1 MNIPEPAPHPAPPAR
16 ESAHTHRAPFPKV
29 LERRTLYIQAAHFAG
44 TKRSPRQDRPSI
56 RRALSLD
63 SGASTCSE
71 CYYAY
76 YLGDVH
82 RTAFVEEDLERN
94 FGSTTGHA
102 SSTTKRGALK
112 WLTQEADA
120 RNWSSPKHVQPEEG
134 RNEPAPRAIK
144 FRKSRAEIT
153 L

>member
-1 MNIPEPAPHPAPPAR
+1 MEETRADESLPWFKQRVRQPHNQLRLFVGYGLQLTLALVGGACLDLPNHECTHDPRHDTHDGRPTPSSGPPPFTGTADPAA
-16 ESAHTHRAPFPKV
+16 T
-29 LERRTLYIQAAHFAG
+29 
-44 TKRSPRQDRPSI
+44 PRQDRPSI

-94 FGSTTGHA
+94 FGSFH
-102 SSTTKRGALK
+102 
-112 WLTQEADA
+112 
-120 RNWSSPKHVQPEEG
+120 
-134 RNEPAPRAIK
+134 
-144 FRKSRAEIT
+144 FY
-153 L
+153 